1 MTTPAH
7 DSECYALACY
17 FLSAFPPDEAKAT
30 SLAQHIQDAVE
41 DWFAALP
48 TPGTMAELI
57 QRGQVQP

>member
-1 MTTPAH
+1 MSTPAH
-7 DSECYALACY
+7 DPECYALARY
-17 FLSAFPPDEAKAT
+17 FLAHHPPNEAEAI